1 MDHDNSIRTIRGD
14 IVDEVIA
21 EFVRKALTIE
31 ALGCIRIDEDE
42 TGIAVHIGR
51 CRAFRIEIPTQ
62 DAAVTRDTLLKCLK
76 GTNDI
81 RRRAASRTT
90 AGDECAVES
99 VPAKVH
105 LVATAIPR
113 RVLPGRC
120 TNCGVVP
127 VDAQEPGGIG
137 EWQGLVGVFYQDDS
151 RGSDLTDQVGVVCL
165 YVDGVMFVC
174 VGVDTW

>member
-21 EFVRKALTIE
+21 EFVRKAHTVE

-120 TNCGVVP
+120 TDGGVVA
-127 VDAQEPGGIG
+127 VDGQEPGGIG
-137 EWQGLVGVFYQDDS
+137 EWKGLVGVFDQDDTH
-151 RGSDLTDQVGVVCL
+151 GPDLTDQVGVVCL
-165 YVDGVMFVC
+165 YVDGVVLVR
-174 VGVDTW
+174 VGVDAW